1 MIYLDNA
8 ATTKVSPQIQEYING
23 IARDFYGNPSSHHFS
38 GHMAHK
44 VLDYSRHNIAD
55 YIGCEDNEIIFTASG
70 SEANNMAL
78 KGFYFDNLDSPV
90 TIITTAIEHKSILNT
105 CGFLERI
112 GCNIKYLDVNMF
124 GMVKSEQLEKLCKE
138 CYDNNEPF
146 LVSIQFANNEIGA
159 VQPIKHLSDIVH
171 KYGGIFHTD
180 AVQAFSEYHINV
192 KEYGIDMMSV
202 SGHKFGCPKGIG
214 LLYKSSKVD
223 IEPLIHGGGQEFG
236 LRAGT
241 ENLPYI
247 AGISKAI
254 DLLTTRTKEY
264 NKELEGKRDYLKYK
278 LLNIKGS
285 QMNGSASY
293 RLCNNINISFKGIQ
307 SDALLAL
314 LDGKGICVSSG
325 SACNSGDS
333 EPSYVLK
340 AIGVDKEYIDGTI
353 RITIDNDISYAEL
366 DIVATEIADAVNA
379 LRMFE

>member
-1 MIYLDNA
+1 M
-8 ATTKVSPQIQEYING
+8 TQIQEYING
-23 IARDFYGNPSSHHFS
+23 IAKDFYGNPSSHHFS
-38 GHMAHK
+38 GHTAHK
-44 VLDYSRHNIAD
+44 VLDDSRHNIAD

-78 KGFYFDNLDSPV
+78 KGFYFDNLDYHV
-90 TIITTAIEHKSILNT
+90 TIITTA
-105 CGFLERI
+105 
-112 GCNIKYLDVNMF
+112 
-124 GMVKSEQLEKLCKE
+124 QLEKLCKE

-214 LLYKSSKVD
+214 FLYKNSKVD

-254 DLLTTRTKEY
+254 DLLTTRMEEY
-264 NKELEGKRDYLKYK
+264 NEQLNEKCDYLKYK
-278 LLNIKGS
+278 LLEIKGS
-285 QMNGSASY
+285 KINGSDVY
-293 RLCNNINISFKGIQ
+293 RLCNNINISFKGIK
-307 SDALLAL
+307 SDALLAI

>member
-8 ATTKVSPQIQEYING
+8 ATTKVSPQIQDYING
-23 IARDFYGNPSSHHFS
+23 IAKDFYGNPSSHHFS

-44 VLDYSRHNIAD
+44 VLDDSRHNIAD

-78 KGFYFDNLDSPV
+78 KGFYFDNLDSPIA
-90 TIITTAIEHKSILNT
+90 IITTAIEHKSILNT
-105 CGFLERI
+105 CEFLKRI

-146 LVSIQFANNEIGA
+146 LVSIQFANNEIGTI
-159 VQPIKHLSDIVH
+159 QPIKHLSDIVH

-180 AVQAFSEYHINV
+180 AVQAFPEYHINV
-192 KEYGIDMMSV
+192 KEYGIDMVSV

-214 LLYKSSKVD
+214 FLYKSNKVD
-223 IEPLIHGGGQEFG
+223 IESLIHGGGQEFG

-247 AGISKAI
+247 AGISKTV
-254 DLLTTRTKEY
+254 DLLKYRSADYY
-264 NKELEGKRDYLKYK
+264 NVLSAKRDYLKYK
-278 LLNIKGS
+278 LLEIKGS
-285 QMNGSASY
+285 KINGSDVY
-293 RLCNNINISFKGIQ
+293 RLCNKINISFKGIQ
-307 SDALLAL
+307 SDALLAI